1 MNPPAPSR
9 PADDAPRPPAR
20 HINGTHLID
29 IVFPD
34 QANHHGTLF
43 GGAAVALMDK
53 AAFIV
58 ATRHGRR
65 SMVTAASDRI
75 DFHAP
80 ARQGQLV
87 DLCGRILRVGSRS
100 MDVEVDL
107 VAEDLLSDRRTLC
120 TRGRFVMVAVDGQG
134 PLPPLGSAPEAAGET
149 GETRMAELVFPGDT
163 NHHQTLFGGRALA
176 LMEKAAFVSATRH
189 CRRTVVLAAL
199 DRIDFHAPVRE
210 GEMVETVGRVA
221 RTGRTSIH
229 IEVGLYAE
237 SLLDGERRLCT
248 RGHFVMVALD
258 AAGRPTPVPGLRQ
271 GRRDP
276 DLANR
281 GAEREK
287 NII

>member
-1 MNPPAPSR
+1 MNPHAPSE
-9 PADDAPRPPAR
+9 PADGTPRQPGR
-20 HINGTHLID
+20 CVQGTHLID

-65 SMVTAASDRI
+65 TMVTAASDRI

-120 TRGRFVMVAVDGQG
+120 TRGRFVMVAMDGKG
-134 PLPPLGSAPEAAGET
+134 PLPSLDPMPNAPTDT

-199 DRIDFHAPVRE
+199 DRIDFRTPVRE
-210 GEMVETVGRVA
+210 GEMVETVSRVA
-221 RTGRTSIH
+221 RTGRTSMH
-229 IEVGLYAE
+229 IEVGMYSE
-237 SLLDGERRLCT
+237 SLLGGERRLCT

-258 AAGRPTPVPGLRQ
+258 EAGRPTPVPGL
-271 GRRDP
+271 G
-276 DLANR
+276 
-281 GAEREK
+281 
-287 NII
+287 